1 LLSMMKNASSLRR
14 SDLNMPSVTDDVNIN
29 SGWAQREKKVN
40 LTTIKCNERTKSLNT
55 DIKGWRVVDGQKT
68 YTTFRNG
75 KVVSA
80 SGFEGFKLS
89 SGDKPKEKSVM
100 PGVVDEQKVGSKRKA
115 DAATVTAKAS
125 AGPKQ
130 QQIKW

>member
-1 LLSMMKNASSLRR
+1 MMKNASSLQQ
-14 SDLNMPSVTDDVNIN
+14 SNENVPAKTDSVNIN
-29 SGWAQREKKVN
+29 SGWAQREQKVN
-40 LTTIKCNERTKSLNT
+40 ITTIKCNERTKNLNT

-89 SGDKPKEKSVM
+89 SGDKPKEKSGKTG
-100 PGVVDEQKVGSKRKA
+100 GVEEQKTGSKRKA
-115 DAATVTAKAS
+115 EGAAETS
-125 AGPKQ
+125 MSSGPKQ
-130 QQIKW
+130 QQIRW